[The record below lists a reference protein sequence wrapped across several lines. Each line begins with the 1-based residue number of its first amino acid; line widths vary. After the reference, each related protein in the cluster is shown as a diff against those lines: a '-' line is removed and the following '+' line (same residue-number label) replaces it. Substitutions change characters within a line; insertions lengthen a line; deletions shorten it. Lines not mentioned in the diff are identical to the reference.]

1 VSDLRGLLG
10 LAAILAL
17 AFLFS
22 SNRGRI
28 PWRTVIVGLTI
39 QVAFAALV
47 LRWSVGR
54 EVLDFFAGQVKALI
68 DYTNAGIEFLF
79 GKLVADRQET
89 IFALQVLPVIIF
101 LGALVGLLYYLR
113 VIQWVVEIGGG
124 AISWLLRTSKVESL
138 YAATV
143 IFLGQSEAPLMIQSY
158 LKRLTRSELFA
169 VMTGGFASVAGSTLV
184 GYALLGAPL
193 PYLLAATVMNAPAS
207 LYIAKMML
215 PETEESSS
223 DEGVRDVRDTESANV
238 IDATARG
245 ALAGG
250 RIAVIVGCLLI
261 AFIALI
267 ALANGL
273 LSGVGEWF
281 GYEGLTFERVLGWVF
296 APVAWLIGVP
306 WDEAAQAGTYIGE
319 KTVLN
324 EFVAYA
330 DFGPNVKNLSDQT
343 VVVVTFALAGFAN
356 FASIAIQIGSIGG
369 LAPERRG
376 EVAQLGLKALLAG
389 SLVNLSNAA
398 IAGVVAA

>member
-1 VSDLRGLLG
+1 MSDLRGLLG
-10 LAAILAL
+10 LAAILAV
-17 AFLFS
+17 AFLVS
-22 SNRGRI
+22 NNRGRI
-28 PWRTVIVGLTI
+28 PWRTVAVGLAI

-54 EVLDFFAGQVKALI
+54 DALEFVADQVTVLI
-68 DYTNAGIEFLF
+68 EYTNAGIEFLF
-79 GKLVADRQET
+79 GKLVADEQET

-124 AISWLLRTSKVESL
+124 AIAWLLRTSKVESL

-158 LKRLTRSELFA
+158 LNRLTRSELFA

-193 PYLLAATVMNAPAS
+193 EYLLAATVMNAPAS
-207 LYIAKMML
+207 LYMAKMIF
-215 PETEESSS
+215 PETEKSESN
-223 DEGVRDVRDTESANV
+223 EGVRDVRDTESANV

-267 ALANGL
+267 ALANGIL
-273 LSGVGEWF
+273 GGVGEWF
-281 GYEGLTFERVLGWVF
+281 GYDGLTFQKVLGWVF

-330 DFGPNVKNLSDQT
+330 DFGPDIDNLSDQT
-343 VVVVTFALAGFAN
+343 VIVTTFALAGFAN

-376 EVAQLGLKALLAG
+376 DVAQLGLKALLAG
-389 SLVNLSNAA
+389 SMVNLANAA

>member
-1 VSDLRGLLG
+1 MSDLRGLVG
-10 LAAILAL
+10 LALILLL
-17 AFLFS
+17 AFALS
-22 SNRGRI
+22 SNRSKI
-28 PWRTVIVGLTI
+28 PWRTVAVGLAI
-39 QVAFAALV
+39 QVAFAVLV
-47 LRWSVGR
+47 LRWSVGKD
-54 EVLDFFAGQVKALI
+54 VLDFVAGQVKALI
-68 DYTNAGIEFLF
+68 DYTNAGIDFLF
-79 GKLVADRQET
+79 GKLVADKKET

-101 LGALVGLLYYLR
+101 LGALVGLLFYLR
-113 VIQWVVEIGGG
+113 VIQFVVEFFGG
-124 AISWLLRTSKVESL
+124 AIGWLLRVSKVESL

-143 IFLGQSEAPLMIQSY
+143 IFLGQSEAPLTIQAY
-158 LKRLTRSELFA
+158 LDRLTRSELFV
-169 VMTGGFASVAGSTLV
+169 VMTAGFASVAGSTLV

-193 PYLLAATVMNAPAS
+193 PFLLAAAVMNAPGA

-215 PETEESSS
+215 PETEESST
-223 DEGVRDVRDTESANV
+223 DAGVTEVRDTESANA

-245 ALAGG
+245 ALNGG

-267 ALANGL
+267 AMANGL
-273 LSGVGEWF
+273 LGGVGEWF
-281 GYEGLTFERVLGWVF
+281 GYDGLTFQKVLGWVF

-330 DFGPNVKNLSDQT
+330 DFGPDVKNLSDQT

-356 FASIAIQIGSIGG
+356 FASIAIQIGAIGG
-369 LAPERRG
+369 LAPGRRG

-389 SLVNLSNAA
+389 SLVNLANAA
-398 IAGVVAA
+398 IAGVVAG